1 MSEDLPDLSTLPCPA
16 WVFSY
21 GSNTHIAKDRYWFGI
36 DYRPITSTVT
46 DGPGGS
52 TVAVIGIGTVN
63 LPLKTKPD
71 DRHPGNSIMTLR
83 NVLHAPD
90 SLCNMIGAPAIHYYE
105 FSLRA
110 GPGFR
115 GTISLGDGTPVGF
128 FAPHAVFF
136 EVQLS
141 DPPIGPIVGPS
152 PFTPGVFYW
161 INATWSTEEREK
173 WMHGREEVA
182 ERLLRGRLQCLR
194 SFCKSICKGEDR
206 ERGTRLLRVMTRDD
220 DENDFGIGYQ

>member
-173 WMHGREEVA
+173 WMHGVGALMRFRHPA
-182 ERLLRGRLQCLR
+182 SYPGNAPFSL
-194 SFCKSICKGEDR
+194 
-206 ERGTRLLRVMTRDD
+206 
-220 DENDFGIGYQ
+220 